1 MVQPFS
7 AGFVWRAPPYAALP
21 PHSCFPRCTTAYPSE
36 MSVQAPFVRSNL

>member
-21 PHSCFPRCTTAYPSE
+21 PYSRFLTFTTAYPSE